1 MIPKIDSIAP
11 AAAIV
16 CPILLLIAEMEGLFA
31 ISPNI
36 DLIDKASISSPAG
49 VEVAWTLIWSISLG
63 LTPDDAIACFMARVC
78 PSPDGAGRTKW

>member
-49 VEVAWTLIWSISLG
+49 VEVA
-63 LTPDDAIACFMARVC
+63 
-78 PSPDGAGRTKW
+78 